1 MRKPPGTW
9 WLTGQDE
16 SATQGESEETGDA
29 AQAPKTKKTPSKQA
43 AVEVFEETQSSKP
56 AQKSQKKRKSSST
69 HNVVENAKKVITA
82 SDEQKTA
89 KKTGGREKNKAAAQ
103 PQVPSP
109 TRVSEEEIGATSEVA
124 AEDISPVFC
133 AHRQH
138 NVIPGKPSLKRFCL
152 Y

>member
-29 AQAPKTKKTPSKQA
+29 AQGPKTKKTPSKQA
-43 AVEVFEETQSSKP
+43 DVEVSEETRSSKP

-82 SDEQKTA
+82 SDEQKT
-89 KKTGGREKNKAAAQ
+89 GGRKKNKAAAQ

-138 NVIPGKPSLKRFCL
+138 NVIPGKPSLKLFCL